1 TPAVRLPSSVVEQL
15 TCNEQVI
22 RSIRMGGSSI
32 TPTFTEGV
40 AMSSNSFPHES
51 FDDLLAANAEYQKSF
66 KYSELTGSAA
76 KGLAIVTCMDS
87 RINPLSVVGM
97 RSGDAKIL
105 RNAGARVTEDVLRTL
120 VLATYLLN
128 VNRILVMPHTD
139 CRMAQGEESAIHKLI
154 DEQYGVNTSSL
165 EFRTTTDQRGALASD
180 INRVRSYPLLRNG
193 VVVAGAIYDVK
204 TGTIEPFEG

>member
-1 TPAVRLPSSVVEQL
+1 
-15 TCNEQVI
+15 
-22 RSIRMGGSSI
+22 MGK
-32 TPTFTEGV
+32 GV
-40 AMSSNSFPHES
+40 HMSSESFSHEA
-51 FDDLLAANAEYQKSF
+51 FDDLIAANTQYQKTF
-66 KYSELTGSAA
+66 KYSELSGSAA

-97 RSGDAKIL
+97 NSGDAKIL

-139 CRMAQGEESAIHKLI
+139 CAMARGDEAAIHKLI
-154 DEQYGVNTSSL
+154 DEKYGVNTSSL
-165 EFRTTTDQRGALASD
+165 EFKTTSDQLGALASD
-180 INRVRSYPLLRNG
+180 INRVRSYPLLREG

-204 TGTIEPFEG
+204 TGKITPYQG